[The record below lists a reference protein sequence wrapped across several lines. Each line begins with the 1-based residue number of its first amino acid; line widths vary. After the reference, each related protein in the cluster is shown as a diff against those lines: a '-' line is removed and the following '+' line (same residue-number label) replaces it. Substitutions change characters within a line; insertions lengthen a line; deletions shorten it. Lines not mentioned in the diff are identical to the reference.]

1 MQEPAATLMHA
12 MAFPLI
18 EGLQRPD
25 AYPHPSGPVCLVETH
40 ISWVLLAGDFA
51 YKVKKPV
58 DFGFVDFSTL
68 ERRRRFCEEE
78 LRLNRR
84 LAPQLY
90 LGVVPIA
97 GPITAPR
104 IGGDGE
110 AIEYAVKMRRFRR
123 EDECA
128 ALAARGALE
137 PAQVEALAALV
148 AEFHSHADR
157 DPTDPDWG
165 APEQVLAH
173 WVGNFQVLART
184 GMATAER
191 PRLDTLETWMR
202 AQHARLAALMA
213 SRRAEGFVRECHGD
227 LHLANVV
234 LIEGRPVPFD
244 ALEFDPGLRWTDV
257 VAEVAFTMMDLERLG
272 HPGLAR
278 RFLDAWLERSGDFAG
293 LALLPA
299 MLAYRAL
306 VRAKVAALRAT
317 QAASGDEQDEAL
329 AEMRADI
336 ALAERFA
343 SPRPHAIAITMGVSG
358 SGKSRLA
365 LALAESGDWVR
376 IRSDVERKRLA
387 GLAPADRAGAAP
399 GAGLYAPGRT
409 GQVYQRL
416 ALLAGT
422 VVEAGFPALVDATFL
437 RRGQRDA
444 FRRLA
449 AERGAGFG
457 ILAADTP
464 IALLRERVQARA
476 RAGSDPSDA
485 TLEVLEAQRKTL
497 ETLGADEEGCAI
509 RVDTSA
515 GTDAA
520 ALGQALLSRCT
531 ASEVPPPR

>member
-1 MQEPAATLMHA
+1 MHA

-25 AYPHPSGPVCLVETH
+25 AYPHPTGPVRLVETH

-58 DFGFVDFSTL
+58 DFGFVDFSSL

-78 LRLNRR
+78 VRLNRR
-84 LAPQLY
+84 LAPELY
-90 LGVVPIA
+90 LGVAAIA
-97 GPITAPR
+97 GPMTTPR
-104 IGGDGE
+104 IDGE
-110 AIEYAVKMRRFRR
+110 GETIEYAVKMRRFRR
-123 EDECA
+123 EDEFA
-128 ALAARGALE
+128 VLAARGALE
-137 PAQVEALAALV
+137 PAHVRALAALV
-148 AEFHSHADR
+148 ADFHAQADR
-157 DPTDPDWG
+157 YPADPGWG

-173 WVGNFQVLART
+173 WAGNFEVLART

-191 PRLDTLETWMR
+191 PRLEALEAWMR
-202 AQHARLAALMA
+202 EQHARLAPLIAA
-213 SRRAEGFVRECHGD
+213 RRAEGFVRECHGD

-234 LIEGRPVPFD
+234 LIDGRPVPFD

-272 HPGLAR
+272 HSGLAR

-317 QAASGDEQDEAL
+317 QAAPGGAQDEAL
-329 AEMRADI
+329 AGMRADI

-387 GLAPADRAGAAP
+387 GLSAADRAGDPP

-409 GQVYQRL
+409 GQVYERL

-422 VVEAGFPALVDATFL
+422 VADAGFPALVDATFL
-437 RRGQRDA
+437 RRKQRDA

-449 AERGAGFG
+449 AERRAGFG
-457 ILAADTP
+457 ILAADAP

-476 RAGSDPSDA
+476 RAGIDPSDA
-485 TLEVLEAQRKTL
+485 TVEVLETQRTTL
-497 ETLGADEEGCAI
+497 EALGVDEEERAI

-515 GTDAA
+515 EVDAA
-520 ALGQALLSRCT
+520 ALGQALLSRCIPSK
-531 ASEVPPPR
+531 APPPK

>member
-1 MQEPAATLMHA
+1 
-12 MAFPLI
+12 MAVPLI
-18 EGLQRPD
+18 EGLQHPH
-25 AYPHPSGPVCLVETH
+25 AYPHPSGPVRLVETH

-58 DFGFVDFSTL
+58 DFGFVDFSSL

-90 LGVVPIA
+90 LGVAPIA
-97 GPITAPR
+97 GPAAAPR
-104 IGGDGE
+104 IDGDGE
-110 AIEYAVKMRRFRR
+110 PIEYAVRMRRFRR
-123 EDECA
+123 ADEFA
-128 ALAARGALE
+128 ALAARGELE
-137 PAQVEALAALV
+137 PAHVETLAALV
-148 AEFHSHADR
+148 ADFHSAADR
-157 DPTDPDWG
+157 DPPDSGWG
-165 APEQVLAH
+165 SPEQVLAH
-173 WVGNFQVLART
+173 WIGNFEVLART
-184 GMATAER
+184 GMAAAER
-191 PRLDTLETWMR
+191 VRLEALEGWMR
-202 AQHARLAALMA
+202 AQHERLAPLIA

-227 LHLANVV
+227 LHLGNVV
-234 LIEGRPVPFD
+234 LIEGHPVPFD

-317 QAASGDEQDEAL
+317 QSAPGTGQDEAL
-329 AEMRADI
+329 AEMRADV
-336 ALAERFA
+336 ALAERLA
-343 SPRPHAIAITMGVSG
+343 SPRPRAIAITMGVSG

-387 GLAPADRAGAAP
+387 GLAAADRAGAPP

-409 GQVYQRL
+409 GQVYERL
-416 ALLAGT
+416 ASLAGT
-422 VVEAGFPALVDATFL
+422 VADAGFPALVDATFL
-437 RRGQRDA
+437 RRSQRDA
-444 FRRLA
+444 LRSLA
-449 AERGAGFG
+449 AEHGTGFG
-457 ILAADTP
+457 ILVADAP
-464 IALLRERVQARA
+464 VALLRERVQARA

-485 TLEVLEAQRKTL
+485 TLEVLEAQRKTF
-497 ETLGADEEGCAI
+497 EPLGADEEACAI
-509 RVDTSA
+509 RVDTSTPA
-515 GTDAA
+515 DAA
-520 ALGQALLSRCT
+520 ALGQALLSRCSHST
-531 ASEVPPPR
+531 TPPSR

>member
-1 MQEPAATLMHA
+1 
-12 MAFPLI
+12 MAVPLI

-25 AYPHPSGPVCLVETH
+25 AYPHPSEPVRLVETH

-58 DFGFVDFSTL
+58 DFGFVDFSSL

-90 LGVVPIA
+90 LGVVPIT
-97 GPITAPR
+97 GPAAAPR
-104 IGGDGE
+104 VGGEGE

-123 EDECA
+123 ADEFA
-128 ALAARGALE
+128 ALAARGALG
-137 PAQVEALAALV
+137 AAHVEALAALI
-148 AEFHSHADR
+148 ADFHSESDRNPAD
-157 DPTDPDWG
+157 PGWG
-165 APEQVLAH
+165 APEQVLSH
-173 WVGNFQVLART
+173 WVGNFEVLART
-184 GMATAER
+184 GMAAAER
-191 PRLDTLETWMR
+191 PRLAALEAWMR
-202 AQHARLAALMA
+202 GQHARLAPLIA

-257 VAEVAFTMMDLERLG
+257 VAEVAFTSMDLERLG
-272 HPGLAR
+272 HPALAR

-317 QAASGDEQDEAL
+317 QAAQGDEQEEAL

-343 SPRPHAIAITMGVSG
+343 TPRPHAIAITMGLSG

-365 LALAESGDWVR
+365 LALAETGDWVR

-387 GLAPADRAGAAP
+387 GLSAADRAGAPP

-409 GQVYQRL
+409 GQVYERL

-422 VVEAGFPALVDATFL
+422 VADAGFPALVDATFL

-449 AERGAGFG
+449 AERGAGFA
-457 ILAADTP
+457 ILAADAP

-476 RAGSDPSDA
+476 QAGSDPSDA
-485 TLEVLEAQRKTL
+485 TVEVLEAQLATL
-497 ETLGADEEGCAI
+497 EALGADEESCAL
-509 RVDTSA
+509 RVDTSTR
-515 GTDAA
+515 TDAA
-520 ALGQALLSRCT
+520 ALGQALLSRCIPPRI
-531 ASEVPPPR
+531 PPPR